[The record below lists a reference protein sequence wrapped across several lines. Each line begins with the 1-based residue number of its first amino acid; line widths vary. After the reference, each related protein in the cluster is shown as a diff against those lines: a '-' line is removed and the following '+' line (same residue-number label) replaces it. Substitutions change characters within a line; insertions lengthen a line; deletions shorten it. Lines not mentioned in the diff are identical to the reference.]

1 MNLTFGVFTSFVQ
14 LLYSLAVLCSFAL
27 QLFPLLEVIESAKPA
42 CVRLLNSL
50 SGGRHQLSEDIDIKY
65 SARYALIAF
74 AWLAGT
80 LATQIKTVLELS
92 GSVFASVLVYILVPS
107 LYLKH
112 NWGRVGMVRLAVNIC
127 LMIAGAGNVVYG
139 LYKHI

>member
-27 QLFPLLEVIESAKPA
+27 QLFPLLEVIESAKPG
-42 CVRLLNSL
+42 CVRLVNSL
-50 SGGRHQLSEDIDIKY
+50 TGRKLSEDIDIKY

-74 AWLAGT
+74 AWLAGIM
-80 LATQIKTVLELS
+80 ATQINTVLELS
-92 GSVFASVLVYILVPS
+92 GSVFASILVYILVPS

-112 NWGRVGMVRLAVNIC
+112 NWGRVGMVRLAVNIS

>member
-42 CVRLLNSL
+42 FVRLLNSL
-50 SGGRHQLSEDIDIKY
+50 TGGQLSEDIDIKY

-112 NWGRVGMVRLAVNIC
+112 NWSKVGKVRLALNIS
-127 LMIAGAGNVVYG
+127 LMVAGAGNAVYG